1 MELQKISEMILKT
14 STRIDNATVTIYK
27 LAKER
32 SETEYE
38 YRKALGQEIAR
49 LKAEGTPVSIIGDI
63 ARGNTAEL
71 KLKRDMADSMYTS
84 ARDSMKA
91 LQSELSGL
99 QSIYKVQSEV

>member
-1 MELQKISEMILKT
+1 MELAQVSKMILDISE
-14 STRIDNATVTIYK
+14 RIDSATRVIYK

-49 LKAEGTPVSIIGDI
+49 LKAEGMQATLIPDV
-63 ARGNTAEL
+63 ARGRTAEL

-91 LQSELSGL
+91 LMSELSGL
-99 QSIYKVQSEV
+99 QSIHKMQSDI

>member
-1 MELQKISEMILKT
+1 MELAQVSKMILDISE
-14 STRIDNATVTIYK
+14 RIDSATRVIYK

-91 LQSELSGL
+91 LMSELSGL
-99 QSIYKVQSEV
+99 QSIHKMQSDI